1 MRTILADNPIFV
13 ASSKTL
19 DFSAITGFNIKNL
32 LAINNLTRKVLIYAI
47 STNGYAGSW
56 NELNKTL
63 TLDYDTTTFAN
74 DDLLV
79 CYYDINSVSI
89 DNFPLNQV
97 VTVDGINLLATEVTN
112 LDIKNLL
119 NSLDNKDFATETTL
133 SNINTKLTTIDN
145 SVNSLLKPSNTLNK
159 INTIDTITNTVTV
172 DGSLNINNFPSNQ
185 TVNGTIIA
193 NIGTTNG
200 LALDSSIST
209 VNSSINALLKPADT
223 LNKVN
228 TIDTITNTVTVQG
241 DVNASISNLNTLAT
255 ETTLVSVLQAIVNNR
270 AFQET
275 IWTDNNSGTL
285 TFFLR
290 RTIYNPLTDTLET
303 ENILPNGTPYTP
315 TGIQSV
321 TTANKDF
328 ELRNIEYK
336 AVNSDTGYTAG
347 DFISRTDIMDL
358 TSNPATVTSTIWFNV
373 STNTNLISIP
383 NSNDI
388 LLLESLEAQETTQ
401 LLIKTN
407 TDDIKT
413 KIDTSNSLLNDIKS
427 NTSSSI
433 SNYALET
440 GGKLA
445 SLDTNI
451 GAKSDTVAS
460 DDTGTFSLIAMIKKV
475 AQNITTLKNIFTTT
489 INGLKVDGSA
499 VTQPISGS
507 VSVSNFPVS
516 QTING
521 TVTANIGTT
530 NGLALDSSLTSSN
543 TKLDIVNSNL
553 TTLNAKDFAT
563 QTTLALIKAKTD
575 NLDTTLSTL
584 NTSINTHLKP
594 ADTLT
599 KVSTVDTIT
608 NTVKVDGTATIQP
621 VSARKIYIPNLASN
635 FDLATEVSDN
645 DTYAMQYVGLSGR
658 STVRALTPSSF
669 TASSGIR
676 GAIQGYGASGS
687 NISFYIT
694 CTALSGGTS
703 PSVDLILCESLD
715 GGTTFKDIYHIERI
729 SAVNTSNPIHLTNI
743 PVTGIL
749 YFRWVT
755 NGTPSTANIT
765 IQYSFGSAS
774 VTKKVRYFDRTSAL
788 LAGTL
793 NVTSSTYSIAGCSK
807 INVSAYF
814 TAVSNPAIYSI
825 QVSDDATNW
834 QTKTTITPIVGVT
847 DITLTNIM
855 HNYVRILCSTGVITS
870 QTAVYFCI
878 KGQESADGIIN
889 ANGQNT
895 MANSQ
900 SVTIASN
907 QSNVPTIFNLGNSDA
922 QTKLSSNGFY
932 LLGTLKYSIFVP
944 QNIFPTTSNPNG
956 GVTATNY
963 HCTSLGYTIIPS
975 SITATAG
982 YKVHIVL
989 MESNNNGNNYR
1000 PIWYSDTITA
1010 SNITSLATTGIIV
1023 PSLPV
1028 RGSHRQWQLVTNSGI
1043 TVTASQFSIQALESS
1058 REEVVRYKFVDYTVN
1073 LLNGILNATSSSYN
1087 ISSATQI
1094 NVRINCGTI
1103 TGGVGAVYQIQVSD
1117 NNVDFCNVGTTFQAI
1132 ASNIV
1137 HSQISGVV
1145 ATYVRVICIT
1155 ATTGTQ
1161 TGNEN

>member
-32 LAINNLTRKVLIYAI
+32 LAINNLTRKILIYAI

-89 DNFPLNQV
+89 DNFPLNQI

-185 TVNGTIIA
+185 TVNGTITA
-193 NIGTTNG
+193 NVGTTNG

-209 VNSSINALLKPADT
+209 VNNSLNNLLKPADT

-228 TIDTITNTVTVQG
+228 TIDTITNTVTIQG

-336 AVNSDTGYTAG
+336 AINSDTGYTAG

-401 LLIKTN
+401 LLVKTN

-460 DDTGTFSLIAMIKKV
+460 DDIGTFSLIAMIKKV

-489 INGLKVDGSA
+489 ANGLKVDGSA
-499 VTQPISGS
+499 VTQPVSG
-507 VSVSNFPVS
+507 
-516 QTING
+516 TM
-521 TVTANIGTT
+521 TANIGTT
-530 NGLALDSSLTSSN
+530 NGLALDSSLN
-543 TKLDIVNSNL
+543 TINS
-553 TTLNAKDFAT
+553 
-563 QTTLALIKAKTD
+563 
-575 NLDTTLSTL
+575 
-584 NTSINTHLKP
+584 SINSLLKP

-599 KVSTVDTIT
+599 KVTTVDNIT
-608 NTVKVDGTATIQP
+608 NTVAVAQ
-621 VSARKIYIPNLASN
+621 
-635 FDLATEVSDN
+635 SD
-645 DTYAMQYVGLSGR
+645 T
-658 STVRALTPSSF
+658 
-669 TASSGIR
+669 TASG
-676 GAIQGYGASGS
+676 
-687 NISFYIT
+687 NI
-694 CTALSGGTS
+694 TAL
-703 PSVDLILCESLD
+703 
-715 GGTTFKDIYHIERI
+715 
-729 SAVNTSNPIHLTNI
+729 
-743 PVTGIL
+743 
-749 YFRWVT
+749 
-755 NGTPSTANIT
+755 NGA
-765 IQYSFGSAS
+765 
-774 VTKKVRYFDRTSAL
+774 
-788 LAGTL
+788 
-793 NVTSSTYSIAGCSK
+793 
-807 INVSAYF
+807 
-814 TAVSNPAIYSI
+814 
-825 QVSDDATNW
+825 
-834 QTKTTITPIVGVT
+834 
-847 DITLTNIM
+847 ITLTNLNNKATCIIQITGSWTGTLRGQVSQDGTNWIQLTNSTTFTYLSDFSQSSTIPSSTNNCM
-855 HNYVRILCSTGVITS
+855 LVNIAGFKNFRIIATSSITGTAVITMVAS
-870 QTAVYFCI
+870 SAVYDNS
-878 KGQESADGIIN
+878 KLQLGQT
-889 ANGQNT
+889 T
-895 MANSQ
+895 MALSQ
-900 SVTIASN
+900 PVAIASN
-907 QSNVPTIFNLGNSDA
+907 QSNVPTIFNLTGSDSA
-922 QTKLSSNGFY
+922 TKTLSNGAIAPITMKGSTFVSQ
-932 LLGTLKYSIFVP
+932 SIFPSTASPIV
-944 QNIFPTTSNPNG
+944 
-956 GVTATNY
+956 GVSANY
-963 HCTSLGYTIIPS
+963 HCISVGYTIYPS
-975 SITATAG
+975 SISATAG
-982 YKVHIVL
+982 YRANLVL
-989 MESNNNGNNYR
+989 LESNNNGGAYR

-1010 SNITSLATTGIIV
+1010 SNIATLGSTGIIV
-1023 PSLPV
+1023 PMLPV
-1028 RGSHRQWQLVTNSGI
+1028 RGIYRQWQLVTNSGI
-1043 TVTASQFSIQALESS
+1043 TVSSSSFSVQQTESS
-1058 REEVVRYKFVDYTVN
+1058 RDEIVRYKFVDYTAN

-1117 NNVDFCNVGTTFQAI
+1117 NNVDFCNVGTTFQAV
-1132 ASNIV
+1132 ASSLI
-1137 HSQISGVV
+1137 HTQISGVV
-1145 ATYVRVICIT
+1145 ATYVRIICVT

-1161 TGNEN
+1161 TGNEITITAQE